1 VIKSLGLFFLLNS
14 FVGIH
19 ETVVY
24 KPLDL
29 ALFEEFQELESP
41 EKEQWVANK
50 IQEWKLNYAV
60 QSKLLSE
67 RKKIT
72 HLLYF
77 IARASLWCMGL

>member
-14 FVGIH
+14 FIGIH

-41 EKEQWVANK
+41 EKEKWVANK

-67 RKKIT
+67 RKKQLTSFI
-72 HLLYF
+72 F